1 MVLKGVQ
8 VVGLKLKLRN
18 YSERKYQN
26 CKELSIE
33 FFCVIL
39 IQEFVLLSNS
49 KNLSS

>member
-8 VVGLKLKLRN
+8 VVELKLKLRN
-18 YSERKYQN
+18 YSEKYQN

-33 FFCVIL
+33 FSCVIL